1 MPLRTETTVEY
12 YFNKPY
18 MYYCQHHDCL
28 RVADASGDS
37 ILHNDVPQNVIN
49 YFISNYIGYVLDN
62 DELKE
67 AFEQAAKVKVLK
79 ECTDDEG
86 RPL

>member
-1 MPLRTETTVEY
+1 MPLKSETTVEY

-37 ILHNDVPQNVIN
+37 ILHNDIPQDVIN
-49 YFISNYIGYVLDN
+49 DFISNYIGYVLDN
-62 DELKE
+62 DDLKDQ
-67 AFEQAAKVKVLK
+67 FQQSLK
-79 ECTDDEG
+79 LQKESVEDE
-86 RPL
+86 

>member
-1 MPLRTETTVEY
+1 MPLKSETTVEY

-18 MYYCQHHDCL
+18 MYYCQHHNCL

-49 YFISNYIGYVLDN
+49 DFISNYIGYVLDN
-62 DELKE
+62 DELKDS
-67 AFEQAAKVKVLK
+67 FNNVTK
-79 ECTDDEG
+79 EVVNE
-86 RPL
+86 

>member
-1 MPLRTETTVEY
+1 MPLKSETTVEY

-49 YFISNYIGYVLDN
+49 DFISNYISYVLDN
-62 DELKE
+62 DDLKDQFQQSLKLQKE
-67 AFEQAAKVKVLK
+67 AV
-79 ECTDDEG
+79 DE
-86 RPL
+86 

>member
-1 MPLRTETTVEY
+1 MPLKSETTVEY

-37 ILHNDVPQNVIN
+37 ILHNNLQKDVIN
-49 YFISNYIGYVLDN
+49 TFIENYIEYVLEDTDLKDQFEKSLRLIKEEDVN
-62 DELKE
+62 D
-67 AFEQAAKVKVLK
+67 AASY
-79 ECTDDEG
+79 T
-86 RPL
+86 

>member
-1 MPLRTETTVEY
+1 MPLKSETTVEY

-37 ILHNDVPQNVIN
+37 ILHNNLQKDVIN
-49 YFISNYIGYVLDN
+49 TFIENYIEYVLEDTDLKDQFEKSLKLIKEEDVN
-62 DELKE
+62 D
-67 AFEQAAKVKVLK
+67 AASY
-79 ECTDDEG
+79 T
-86 RPL
+86 